1 MLIGR
6 EKEKAQLLSALQSNQ
21 SEFIAVYGRRRVG
34 KTFLIREAFNY
45 RFSFD
50 HTGILDAPLKEQL
63 YEFRESLYR
72 AGMKHTALPR
82 TWNAAFHL
90 LEGFLSSLPDGKKVV
105 FMDELPW
112 MDTTRSNFI
121 RALDHFWNSW
131 ATARKDIV
139 LVVCGS
145 ATSWII
151 DHIVMN
157 YGGLHNRITKKI
169 HLHPFSLRECELFC
183 NAQNLGYKRGLIMEA
198 YMALGGI
205 PYYWGFLEK
214 GLSVA
219 QNFDRMFFDEDGEM
233 TEEYDA
239 LYTSHFKNP
248 TNHIKVIEA
257 LAAKKAGM
265 SRKELLEATL
275 LSDNDQFTKMLKELG
290 QCGFIRKYTCLG
302 KVLKE
307 AKYQL
312 MDNYTLF
319 YFRFIRQNEN
329 GDKWFWSSMYNSPLH
344 NTWAGLAFE
353 RVCLQHLDQIKKA
366 LGFGAVI
373 STAHSWASRGAQI
386 DLLIDRNDNVIN
398 VCEMKYSKGKYALKD
413 EDIEKMQNRVNR
425 LQEETGTTKTIHQTL
440 ITSYGLTPG
449 SDTHTIQSML
459 TMDDLFG

>member
-1 MLIGR
+1 
-6 EKEKAQLLSALQSNQ
+6 
-21 SEFIAVYGRRRVG
+21 
-34 KTFLIREAFNY
+34 
-45 RFSFD
+45 
-50 HTGILDAPLKEQL
+50 
-63 YEFRESLYR
+63 
-72 AGMKHTALPR
+72 
-82 TWNAAFHL
+82 
-90 LEGFLSSLPDGKKVV
+90 
-105 FMDELPW
+105 MDELPW

-214 GLSVA
+214 GLSLA

-233 TEEYDA
+233 TEEYGA
-239 LYTSHFKNP
+239 LYTSLFKNP

-265 SRKELLEATL
+265 SRKELLEATS
-275 LSDNDQFTKMLKELG
+275 LSDNDQFA
-290 QCGFIRKYTCLG
+290 

-344 NTWAGLAFE
+344 NTWAGGAFE

-449 SDTHTIQSML
+449 SDTHTIRSML